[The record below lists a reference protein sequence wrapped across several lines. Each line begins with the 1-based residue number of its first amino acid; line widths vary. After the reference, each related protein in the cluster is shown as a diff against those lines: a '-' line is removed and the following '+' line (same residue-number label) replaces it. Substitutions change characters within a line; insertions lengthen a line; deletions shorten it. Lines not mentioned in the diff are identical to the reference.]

1 MDIDIYRNKW
11 WIMAAVSL
19 TLFMGA
25 VDGTIVNVALPTLAA
40 EFNASFATVQWVV
53 LAFLL
58 GLSVLLLSVGRLA
71 DMAGK
76 RRIFATGLV
85 VFVVGSVLCGVA
97 PSIYALIL
105 ARLVQAIGAAMVI
118 ALGVAIVTETWPP
131 QQRGQAIGFSA
142 GVISLGIVI
151 GPALGGLII
160 SALSWRW
167 IFFVNVP
174 LGVIAL
180 FLIWRYIP
188 PLTPKATHER
198 FDFLG
203 AGVLGLGLLAL
214 LLALTA
220 GQSLGFTDAR
230 ILALFALA
238 AAALVAF
245 VAVERRVRYPM
256 VDLGL
261 FRNVQFSLNL
271 VTGLLTFVAISAVTF
286 LMPFYLQLVLGLP
299 VARVGLLIAIV
310 PMVLA
315 VLGPLS
321 GSLSDRFGTRPVS
334 VFGLI
339 LLLIGYLT
347 ASTLNETT
355 TPLGY
360 VLRMLPIGLGMGIFQ
375 SPNNS
380 AVMGAAPRNRLGIAS
395 SLLSMTRTLGQTTGI
410 AFLGAFFASR
420 LVYYASQPVDISDA
434 PASVMVSALHD
445 QLLVVAGLVAVGLLL
460 ALWAWRRERRSIA
473 PLPTSVALPPGER
486 L

>member
-1 MDIDIYRNKW
+1 MDIDTYRNKW
-11 WIMAAVSL
+11 WIMVAVSL

-40 EFNASFATVQWVV
+40 EFNANFATVQWVV

-76 RRIFATGLV
+76 KRIFATGLLI
-85 VFVVGSVLCGVA
+85 FVIGSVLCGFA
-97 PSIYALIL
+97 PSIYALIA

-142 GVISLGIVI
+142 GVIALGIVI

-174 LGVIAL
+174 LGLLAL

-188 PLTPKATHER
+188 PLQPKSTHER

-203 AGVLGLGLLAL
+203 ASVLGLGLLAL
-214 LLALTA
+214 LLALTV
-220 GQSLGFTDAR
+220 GQDLGFTDAR
-230 ILALFALA
+230 ILALFAVA
-238 AAALVAF
+238 AAALVVF
-245 VAVERRVRYPM
+245 IRVERRVPYPM
-256 VDLGL
+256 VDLRL

-286 LMPFYLQLVLGLP
+286 LLPFYLQLALALP

-310 PMVLA
+310 PVVLA

-347 ASTLNETT
+347 ASTMNETT
-355 TPLGY
+355 TPLDY

-380 AVMGAAPRNRLGIAS
+380 AVMGAVPRSRLGIAS
-395 SLLSMTRTLGQTTGI
+395 GMLSMTRTLGQTVGI
-410 AFLGAFFASR
+410 AVLGAFFASR
-420 LVYYASQPVDISDA
+420 LVYYAGQPMDISDA
-434 PASVMVSALHD
+434 PAEAMVSALHD
-445 QLLVVAGLVAVGLLL
+445 QFLVVAALIAVGLML
-460 ALWAWRRERRSIA
+460 ALLAWRRERQHAA
-473 PLPTSVALPPGER
+473 PLAAPVPLPPGER
-486 L
+486 P

>member
-1 MDIDIYRNKW
+1 
-11 WIMAAVSL
+11 
-19 TLFMGA
+19 MGA

-76 RRIFATGLV
+76 KRIFAAGLV
-85 VFVVGSVLCGVA
+85 VFVSGSVLCGVA

-105 ARLVQAIGAAMVI
+105 ARLVQAIGASMTI

-160 SALSWRW
+160 SVLNWRW

-180 FLIWRYIP
+180 ILIWRYIP
-188 PLTPKATHER
+188 PLRPKATHER

-203 AGVLGLGLLAL
+203 AGVWGLGLLAL

-220 GQSLGFTDAR
+220 GQGLGFTDPR
-230 ILALFALA
+230 IIALFALA
-238 AAALVAF
+238 AVALAAF
-245 VAVERRVRYPM
+245 VAVERRVDYPM

-286 LMPFYLQLVLGLP
+286 LLPFYLQLVLDLP

-339 LLLIGYLT
+339 LLLTGYLT
-347 ASTLNETT
+347 ASTLNEST

-360 VLRMLPIGLGMGIFQ
+360 VLRMLPIGLGMGVFQ

-395 SLLSMTRTLGQTTGI
+395 GLLSMTRTLGQTTGI

-420 LVYYASQPVDISDA
+420 LVHYAGRPIDISDA
-434 PASVMVSALHD
+434 PAQVMVSALHD
-445 QLLVVAGLVAVGLLL
+445 QFLVVAGLIGVGLLL
-460 ALWAWRRERRSIA
+460 ALFAWRRERRMAA
-473 PLPTSVALPPGER
+473 PLPAPAAAPPSER

>member
-1 MDIDIYRNKW
+1 MV
-11 WIMAAVSL
+11 AVSL

-76 RRIFATGLV
+76 KRIFAAGLV
-85 VFVVGSVLCGVA
+85 VFVVGSVLCGLA

-105 ARLVQAIGAAMVI
+105 ARLVQAIGASMTI
-118 ALGVAIVTETWPP
+118 ALGVAIVTETWPQ

-142 GVISLGIVI
+142 GVIALGIVV

-180 FLIWRYIP
+180 ILIWRYIP
-188 PLTPKATHER
+188 PLRPKKTHER

-214 LLALTA
+214 LLALTV
-220 GQSLGFTDAR
+220 GQSLGFTDPR
-230 ILALFALA
+230 ILALFAMA
-238 AAALVAF
+238 AFALVAF
-245 VAVERRVRYPM
+245 VAVERHVRYPM

-286 LMPFYLQLVLGLP
+286 LLPFYLQLVLALP

-310 PMVLA
+310 PVVLA

-395 SLLSMTRTLGQTTGI
+395 GLLSMTRTLGQTAGI

-420 LVYYASQPVDISDA
+420 LVYYTGQPVDISNA
-434 PASVMVSALHD
+434 PPAAMVSALHD
-445 QLLVVAGLVAVGLLL
+445 QFLVVAALVAVGLIL
-460 ALWAWRRERRSIA
+460 ALWAWRRERRLA
-473 PLPTSVALPPGER
+473 GPLATSLAVPPNER